1 MAAPVLLPVNEYEL
15 DLATSRLEE
24 TRENPTRTFAS
35 IPMAI
40 DANGVNRPIGTAGY
54 YTWQNG
60 HWFDTGGNWIQDEND
75 VPQHAR
81 DQIAANRPVGRQTR
95 GPAVTAVCQFCAEQ
109 MNSSEMEAHLVAHMQ
124 ETLRAA
130 GQIGGVD
137 KGERQ
142 VSAKNTH
149 RGT

>member
-1 MAAPVLLPVNEYEL
+1 MPTLLPVNEYEL

-24 TRENPTRTFAS
+24 RRENPTRVFVT
-35 IPMAI
+35 IPLAT
-40 DANGVNRPIGTAGY
+40 DAAGVTRPIGTAGY

-60 HWFDTGGNWIQDEND
+60 NWFDTGGNYIADENQ
-75 VPQHAR
+75 VPEFAR
-81 DQIAANRPVGRQTR
+81 KEIEANRPVGRVTR
-95 GPAVTAVCQFCAEQ
+95 GPAVTAVCQFCGDQ

-130 GQIGGVD
+130 GQIAD
-137 KGERQ
+137 KGERP
-142 VSAKNTH
+142 VTAKNTH